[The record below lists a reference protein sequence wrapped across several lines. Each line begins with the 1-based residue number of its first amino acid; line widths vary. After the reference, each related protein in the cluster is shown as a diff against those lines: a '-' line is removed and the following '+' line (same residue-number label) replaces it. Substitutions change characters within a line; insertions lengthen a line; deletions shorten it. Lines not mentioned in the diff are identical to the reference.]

1 MCNIISAV
9 SGLQLVVSIPSHQD
23 EKLFAVLCPLV
34 FHREGQP
41 ANHTDPGSQGEEGH
55 VPPPL
60 KKTFIRNVF
69 SVSPALNNGV
79 LKTLSFFRI
88 LNFGKE
94 DIFEFKVPVSSL

>member
-1 MCNIISAV
+1 MKSYLLY
-9 SGLQLVVSIPSHQD
+9 S
-23 EKLFAVLCPLV
+23 VLS
-34 FHREGQP
+34 FFTGK
-41 ANHTDPGSQGEEGH
+41 GSQQTTLILVPKGEEGQ